1 MVLAL
6 EGVSSRAIGLEAPGV
21 ICWVLHRVECLGG
34 LFRGRPSMWSGGW
47 PSRQHPATPVCQA
60 PSSVKPFSSIP
71 SPSPS
76 LRNHLFTT
84 STIDI
89 HGHLV
94 QFPSLEHY
102 RHSLF
107 PFHYAHFNTPIANFS
122 LLRGC
127 RRFFRARIKNA

>member
-1 MVLAL
+1 VF
-6 EGVSSRAIGLEAPGV
+6 SRSLP
-21 ICWVLHRVECLGG
+21 R
-34 LFRGRPSMWSGGW
+34 SMWSGGW
-47 PSRQHPATPVCQA
+47 PSRQTPSHPATPVCYGR
-60 PSSVKPFSSIP
+60 PHHRKTILFHSCPRN
-71 SPSPS
+71 SPS

-107 PFHYAHFNTPIANFS
+107 PFHYSHFNTPIANFS
-122 LLRGC
+122 LFRGC
-127 RRFFRARIKNA
+127 RRFFRHDQERINPDRLYFQGNSDRHRTR